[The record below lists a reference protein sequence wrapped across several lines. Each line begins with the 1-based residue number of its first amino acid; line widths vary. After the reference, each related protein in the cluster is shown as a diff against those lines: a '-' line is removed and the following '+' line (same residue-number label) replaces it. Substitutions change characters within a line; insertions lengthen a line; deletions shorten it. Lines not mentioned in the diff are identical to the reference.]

1 MKRSAAA
8 PLGFTVGWGLGSVA
22 AWALGL
28 GPFVAPIAAVAL
40 ASLVVGDPLRLIWD
54 RNSAERTRSIA
65 RLTASTEAHTA

>member
-1 MKRSAAA
+1 MKRIAAA
-8 PLGFTVGWGLGSVA
+8 PLWFTVGWCLGSVA